1 MDVSAPH
8 VVIAPAGLYLATPV
22 ILVST
27 FNADDGSNLAPVSS
41 AFWLGRRCVLGL
53 EASSKTAA
61 NISRTGELV
70 LNLPSEQEA
79 AAIDRLRNLTG
90 MHPVP
95 PAKLV
100 RGYVSERRKF
110 EAAGLTPVPSRMVA
124 PPRALECPIQIEATV
139 INKYGAP
146 PEGVDWDGAMTLF
159 EVRLEL
165 MHVHPEVLTDG
176 DVKRID
182 PEKWQPLVSTFQN
195 FTGIAQGRSGRGR
208 PARLD
213 LPDRPRNPD
222 RARRSFKIVT

>member
-1 MDVSAPH
+1 MGAPH
-8 VVIAPAGLYLATPV
+8 MIVAPASLYLATPV

-27 FNADDGSNLAPVSS
+27 VNEDDGYNLAPVSS
-41 AFWLGRRCVLGL
+41 AFWLGSRCVLGL

-61 NISRTGELV
+61 NISRTGELS
-70 LNLPSEQEA
+70 LNLPSEREA
-79 AAIDRLRNLTG
+79 MAIDRLRNLTG

-100 RGYVSERRKF
+100 RGYISERRKF
-110 EAAGLTPVPSRMVA
+110 EAAGLTPVPSRMVT

-139 INKYGAP
+139 INKYGALA
-146 PEGVDWDGAMTLF
+146 EGADWDGAMTLF

-182 PEKWQPLVSTFQN
+182 PDKWQPLASTYQD
-195 FTGIAQGRSGRGR
+195 FTGIAQGRSGRLR
-208 PARLD
+208 LNRLD
-213 LPDRPRNPD
+213 LPDRPHNPE
-222 RARRSFKIVT
+222 RARQSFRLVT